1 MLARIL
7 IPIIFLNLLTGCN
20 VNYEAMAKERIMYAK
35 ENQGEIGVAA
45 IQPPNNRS
53 YIKGISLAIEQINQS
68 KKRLLGRPIKLYF
81 EPGFSDFKSA
91 KKIIRRIAN
100 NPKISL
106 VLGHTTDE
114 VVLPA
119 SEIYEKSQLLFFP
132 PFTTTQKLTAHHS
145 VFTFRMLPDEL
156 YMTNQ
161 MVNLCKKAKFMKIAL
176 LNERTE
182 QYRTLGLLLKQKV
195 AEHNLDLVFSHLIF
209 KSTDDY
215 RSLLSDLK
223 EKHFDAVLLA
233 TSTKTAIRL
242 IKQMR
247 ELGIDKPIIGTNDLN
262 PQNLKASVGTH
273 ENRTII
279 PTSYNIFFNNTINK
293 AFIDHYKAKYNSLP
307 DAFAAQGY
315 DSIMLF
321 ANKVERAKST
331 KPTLLASTI
340 RFSPQWTGTTGV
352 YHFNKKGNLIGRN
365 YSFRLLNN
373 GVWHTL
379 SAPYLDLYLNP

>member
-1 MLARIL
+1 MLSRIL

-20 VNYEAMAKERIMYAK
+20 VNYEAMAKERIEYTK

-68 KKRLLGRPIKLYF
+68 KKRLLRRPIKLYL

-145 VFTFRMLPDEL
+145 LFTFRMIPDEL

-161 MVNLCKKAKFMKIAL
+161 MVNLCKKARFMRIAL

-182 QYRTLGLLLKQKV
+182 KYRTLGLLLKQKV
-195 AEHNLDLVFSHLIF
+195 TEDNLDLVFSHLIF
-209 KSTDDY
+209 RSTDDY

-223 EKHFDAVLLA
+223 AKHVDAVLLA
-233 TSTKTAIRL
+233 TSTKTAIQL

-247 ELGIDKPIIGTNDLN
+247 ELGIDRPIIGTNDLSSQSFKTN
-262 PQNLKASVGTH
+262 VDSL

-279 PTSYNIFFNNTINK
+279 PTPYNILFDNAINK
-293 AFIDHYKAKYNSLP
+293 NFIDRYKAKYSSLP
-307 DAFAAQGY
+307 DAYAAQGY

-340 RFSPQWTGTTGV
+340 HFSPQWTGTTGI
-352 YHFNKKGNLIGRN
+352 YHFNKKGNLIDKN

-379 SAPYLDLYLNP
+379 SAPYLDL

>member
-1 MLARIL
+1 MLSRIFIL
-7 IPIIFLNLLTGCN
+7 ITLLNLLTGCN
-20 VNYEAMAKERIMYAK
+20 VNYEAMAKERIEYAK
-35 ENQGEIGVAA
+35 KNQGEIGVVA

-68 KKRLLGRPIKLYF
+68 KKRLLGRPIKLYL
-81 EPGFSDFKSA
+81 ESGFSDFKST
-91 KKIIRRIAN
+91 KKMIRRIAN

-106 VLGHTTDE
+106 VLGHSRDE

-132 PFTTTQKLTAHHS
+132 PLTTTQKLTAHHS
-145 VFTFRMLPDEL
+145 LFTFRMIPDEL

-161 MVNLCKKAKFMKIAL
+161 MVNLCKKARFMRIAL

-182 QYRTLGLLLKQKV
+182 KYRTLGLLLKQKV
-195 AEHNLDLVFSHLIF
+195 TEDNLDLVFSHLIF
-209 KSTDDY
+209 RSTDDY

-223 EKHFDAVLLA
+223 AKHVDAVLLA
-233 TSTKTAIRL
+233 TSTKTAIQL

-247 ELGIDKPIIGTNDLN
+247 ELGIDRPIIGTNDLSSQSFKIN
-262 PQNLKASVGTH
+262 VGSL

-279 PTSYNIFFNNTINK
+279 PTPYNILFDNTINK
-293 AFIDHYKAKYNSLP
+293 NFIDHYKTKYNSLP
-307 DAFAAQGY
+307 DAYAAQGY

-352 YHFNKKGNLIGRN
+352 YHFNKKGNLIDKN

-373 GVWHTL
+373 GAWHTL
-379 SAPYLDLYLNP
+379 SAPYLDL